1 MISSIECD
9 KIKAVLYGFA
19 KEEYCRKCEEL
30 NLEELNINTSYGNIH
45 VYKRGT
51 GEKKIFLLH
60 GSGLDGA
67 MIFWWGVMKNF
78 PENCTVYAPD
88 LLGYG
93 KSDKPDI
100 CGEDF
105 YTAHIEALRETTE
118 FLSIK
123 RFYLAGIS
131 MGAAVALGYALKYPE
146 QIQGLFPIAAW
157 GLASSLPFH
166 FLSYYLLQK
175 TSLMILL
182 FKIIGKSKWLVRQTI
197 QSYLIGNKN
206 KVTDKMVD
214 EIRRVCREE
223 DVLKA
228 MRDFQRSSCD
238 KKGAIPYYVQVLHKL
253 KMPVIFIHGDKDPLV
268 PVSDIYNIVNLCP
281 KGKIY
286 VLKGCKHWPI
296 MEQPEKIS
304 TIIQE
309 NMKKQ

>member
-1 MISSIECD
+1 M
-9 KIKAVLYGFA
+9 
-19 KEEYCRKCEEL
+19 
-30 NLEELNINTSYGNIH
+30 EELNINTSYGNIH

-67 MIFWWGVMKNF
+67 MISWWGVMKNF

-100 CGEDF
+100 CGENF
-105 YTAHIEALRETTE
+105 YTAHIEALRETAE
-118 FLSIK
+118 LLAIK
-123 RFYLAGIS
+123 KFYLAGIS

-157 GLASSLPFH
+157 GLASVLPFH
-166 FLSYYLLQK
+166 LFSYFLLQK

-182 FKIIGKSKWLVRQTI
+182 FRIIGKSKWLVRQTI
-197 QSYLIGNKN
+197 QSYLIGNKS
-206 KVTDKMVD
+206 KVTDKMVE
-214 EIRRVCREE
+214 EIQRVCGEE
-223 DVLKA
+223 DVLMA
-228 MRDFQRSSCD
+228 MQDFQRSLQRVCGEEDVLMAMQDFQRSSCD
-238 KKGAIPYYVQVLHKL
+238 KKGAIPYYVQILHKL

-286 VLKGCKHWPI
+286 VLKGCKHWPV